1 MSSDTELLERLY
13 DRFNA
18 RDIEAALA
26 TMHPDVIWA
35 NGLEGGHVHGHDGVR
50 DYWTRQWAM
59 MDSCAEA
66 DPENPAAWIN
76 LAYAVR
82 RTDSIEQAEAIL
94 LSPTS
99 ATGVRAEVSASGVAA
114 ILAKGRHYTS
124 NFTSRARPAAT
135 PGLAR
140 VVEALHG
147 ADQNTKS

>member
-1 MSSDTELLERLY
+1 MIDDAANALEEIEPEDKIRNEVLY
-13 DRFNA
+13 A
-18 RDIEAALA
+18 RVDIYLAAKKWHMA
-26 TMHPDVIWA
+26 AVVARH
-35 NGLEGGHVHGHDGVR
+35 
-50 DYWTRQWAM
+50 Q
-59 MDSCAEA
+59 A

-82 RTDSIEQAEAIL
+82 RTDSIEQAEVIL

-124 NFTSRARPAAT
+124 NFRSRARPAAT

-140 VVEALHG
+140 AVEALHG